1 MKNFFLKIVSVV
13 VGLFGGGKSTKTEV
27 TNNNTKIVE
36 KEVKIV
42 EKVNETKGKLSVE
55 QIVDAL
61 DKVHSSNDDLYTS
74 IGLLVAELHD
84 VYTADSK
91 EIREEQKQECYNT
104 VQYIM
109 QQLIDL

>member
-1 MKNFFLKIVSVV
+1 MKKIFLKIGSFI
-13 VGLFGGGKSTKTEV
+13 VGLFDGGKSTKTEV

-36 KEVKIV
+36 KEVKVV
-42 EKVNETKGKLSVE
+42 EKINENKEKLSVE
-55 QIVDAL
+55 QIVEAL
-61 DKVHSSNDDLYTS
+61 DKVHDSNDDLYTS